1 MYKKYRILMILCL
14 VYGGFLLITYFF
26 MAYSIIT
33 KNEVIGIYPF
43 QSRRFGRVFIN
54 ESIRIERPVI
64 NESKQT
70 IIIERREPIE
80 LLFSPLLLA
89 FLIGGFISITSGIA
103 LWQLTRV
110 KELKEFK
117 AKLTSTLL
125 TEEEKKIIKELENN
139 NGELTQREITER
151 TGFSRVKVHR
161 LIEKLK
167 AKKLIRKYEYGQTNK
182 IILES

>member
-1 MYKKYRILMILCL
+1 MYRKYRILMVLCL
-14 VYGGFLLITYFF
+14 AYGGFLLMTYIF
-26 MAYSIIT
+26 MVYSILT

-43 QSRRFGRVFIN
+43 QSRRFGRVFGN
-54 ESIRIERPVI
+54 ESTRLERFLI
-64 NESKQT
+64 NESKQN
-70 IIIERREPIE
+70 IMIERREPIE

-89 FLIGGFISITSGIA
+89 FLIGGLLSITSGVA

-117 AKLTSTLL
+117 EKLTSTLL
-125 TEEEKKIIKELENN
+125 TEEEKKILNELEKN
-139 NGELTQREITER
+139 NGELTQKELTDR

-167 AKKLIRKYEYGQTNK
+167 AKKLVKKYAYGQTNK
-182 IILES
+182 IIIES